1 MKRSFLQA
9 SVLTA
14 CVTLAASASGL
25 PAVGKKR
32 PALSVTDVDGNTL
45 DLRGINGKPT
55 LVIYESQAAAPQNA
69 ALKAE
74 LSKLATGEA
83 YRSTVAL
90 VPVADVEGY
99 DFWPARGFV
108 KDAIRSESKKL
119 NTTIYVDWKGSFRRS
134 AGLRKDTSTVILIG
148 KDANVRFAHEG
159 PLSAEQRQELLQL
172 LRAEVEPSRG

>member
-1 MKRSFLQA
+1 MKRPLLCA
-9 SVLTA
+9 TVLTSTIA
-14 CVTLAASASGL
+14 LAATASAL
-25 PAVGKKR
+25 PQVGKKR
-32 PALSVTDVDGNTL
+32 PALSGGDVDGNTL
-45 DLRGINGKPT
+45 DLRAINGKPT
-55 LVIYESQAAAPQNA
+55 LVVYESQAAAPQNA

-74 LSKLATGEA
+74 LSNLASGEA
-83 YRSTVAL
+83 YRNSVAL

-119 NTTIYVDWKGSFRRS
+119 NATIFVDWKGSFRRS

-159 PLSAEQRQELLQL
+159 PLSAEQRRELLQL